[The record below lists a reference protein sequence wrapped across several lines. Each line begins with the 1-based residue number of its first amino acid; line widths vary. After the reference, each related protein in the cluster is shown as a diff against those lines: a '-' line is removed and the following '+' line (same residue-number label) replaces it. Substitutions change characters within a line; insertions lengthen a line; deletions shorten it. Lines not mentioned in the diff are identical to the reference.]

1 MKILDLSY
9 NELLTGKTYRLIALR
24 FRRLTFL
31 NLERNFIK
39 DEGLKALVTPAIE
52 DEDQVDLENE
62 SFNVSS

>member
-1 MKILDLSY
+1 
-9 NELLTGKTYRLIALR
+9 
-24 FRRLTFL
+24 
-31 NLERNFIK
+31 LERNFIK